1 MVSTDKHDRHQE
13 ATVKLGITSPVKAK
27 ILEYERLKLK
37 PKAIL
42 VQLRKAGLE
51 QPTTRQLSNYLRYHR
66 GKTLGTTGVTLD
78 QLQQWANQRSA
89 IPEDDD
95 QVFCGK
101 FECVALPEKI
111 FRIFITT
118 KRLLGFTTRATHIL
132 ADATYKL
139 ITQGFPV
146 LTCGTTDKSKQFHP
160 YGIAV
165 TTNEKQE
172 DFAFLFTAIF
182 ETARRIGL
190 APIVPTLLVAD
201 SAESITNGF
210 NSAFP
215 GVEAK
220 VSSQA

>member
-1 MVSTDKHDRHQE
+1 M
-13 ATVKLGITSPVKAK
+13 LI
-27 ILEYERLKLK
+27 
-37 PKAIL
+37 
-42 VQLRKAGLE
+42 QLRKAGLS
-51 QPTTRQLSNYLRYHR
+51 QPTKRQLTNFLAYHR
-66 GKTLGTTGVTLD
+66 GKTLGTAGVTLD
-78 QLQQWANQRSA
+78 QLQNWARERSE
-89 IPEDDD
+89 IPADDD
-95 QVFCGK
+95 EVFCGK
-101 FECVALPEKI
+101 FECVALPQKT

-118 KRLLGFTTRATHIL
+118 KRLLSFTTLTSHIL

-146 LTCGTTDKSKQFHP
+146 LTCGTTDKAKQFHP

-165 TTNEKQE
+165 TTNERQE

-190 APIVPTLLVAD
+190 DPVQPTLLIAD

-215 GVEAK
+215 DVQDAK
-220 VSSQA
+220 VRWFKEIIGSL